1 MNDKK
6 IRKLVYTALLA
17 ALCCVATLVIQIP
30 APLGGYVNLG
40 DCLVLLSAWLLGPWY
55 GAAAAGIGSMLADLL
70 SGYAIY
76 APATLVIKAAMAV
89 LAALLYRALSA
100 KNGFLSAAVSGV
112 AAEVVM
118 IAGYLFYGALLM
130 DSFAASLA
138 GVPGNA
144 MQGLLCLILAVLL
157 AQVLKKTPLWSKIG

>member
-17 ALCCVATLVIQIP
+17 ALTCVATMVIQIP
-30 APLGGYVNLG
+30 APVSGYVNLG
-40 DCLVLLSAWLLGPWY
+40 DCVVLLSAFLLGPWW

-70 SGYAIY
+70 SGFALY
-76 APATLVIKAAMAV
+76 APGTLLIKAAMAV
-89 LAALLYRALSA
+89 AAALLCRALPV
-100 KNGFLSAAVSGV
+100 KQGLVRTLIGGIV
-112 AAEVVM
+112 AEIIMV
-118 IAGYLFYGALLM
+118 AGYLFYGALLM

-144 MQGLLCLILAVLL
+144 VQGVVGLVLGVLL
-157 AQVLKKTPLWSKIG
+157 AEVLKKTPLWAKIG